1 MNNKLCLSACKR
13 CEKLN
18 FHLTITHKMVT
29 SWKYIRLYM
38 YNIYEDTFAPAYV
51 KQGDLCEDENT
62 ESTANDTSHYFA
74 IFCFYFNVTCQPG
87 GVWLAPWILNPE
99 HRILKPESLRE
110 PNSLGRQTLSP
121 TWAGSPSESKLAT
134 WMCGQCMK
142 VSVSVSEP
150 GALAFVNLLSI
161 HTLHW

>member
-87 GVWLAPWILNPE
+87 GVWLAPWILN
-99 HRILKPESLRE
+99 IESWNQNPCENPTHLAGKHYRLRE
-110 PNSLGRQTLSP
+110 LGAQVSRSWP
-121 TWAGSPSESKLAT
+121 RGCAGSVWKYLYLYLN
-134 WMCGQCMK
+134 
-142 VSVSVSEP
+142 P
-150 GALAFVNLLSI
+150 GPWLSSI
-161 HTLHW
+161 C